1 MGPLHL
7 VSRNEWGGARTIKS
21 SLLDSSFKHMDTSL
35 LDLPI
40 PYGNPEKAQ

>member
-1 MGPLHL
+1 MGRGKNYKEFLAGFP
-7 VSRNEWGGARTIKS
+7 
-21 SLLDSSFKHMDTSL
+21 FKHMDTSL